1 MYVYE
6 LLELVQSVQYFGDS
20 NSNVLNQL
28 LLI

>member
-6 LLELVQSVQYFGDS
+6 LLELVQSVQYFGES